1 MLDFCRYRG
10 LIVVFVVMPRPRESS
25 TGTYNVRQ
33 IYTYRIIASSSG
45 PAPTLLVTHR
55 ITWRRKKK
63 QSGCIDADMH
73 NALSCCIA
81 VCWNLGATSRVLA
94 RSSSLAIPTKPN
106 QTKPNLHFVNRSFA
120 VAGSSCPGLPG
131 SLHA

>member
-1 MLDFCRYRG
+1 MLDLGKCQG
-10 LIVVFVVMPRPRESS
+10 LIVVFVVVMPRPRESS

-33 IYTYRIIASSSG
+33 ILHPYRIIASSSG

-106 QTKPNLHFVNRSFA
+106 LHFVNRSFA